1 MKNYIEIL
9 LFIILIVC
17 VYNGECQL
25 LADIM
30 NNHLGKVVMLALV
43 VLILSCCGK
52 TAGVLAALIYIFILH
67 QHRVEGF
74 EEGVDEEEDNDMLE
88 GASFSLKIG
97 DDEKKKEKESF
108 TEGAS
113 LKIDIGGKD
122 DDEEKEDFFGGAS
135 LKLREGS
142 SCNDDDKEGFISFN
156 LGGSKDGFWGT
167 KNSKEGY
174 KKIEGMKKKIT
185 KLQRKV
191 KKLEKRSKKKRE
203 GFANLRQ
210 NRRLKLNHISVL
222 NTTDLDRIIKKD
234 SEIRTLNSTA

>member
-9 LFIILIVC
+9 LFIILVVC

-25 LADIM
+25 LADMM
-30 NNHLGKVVMLALV
+30 NNYLGKVLMLGLV
-43 VLILSCCGK
+43 VAILSCCGK
-52 TAGVLAALIYIFILH
+52 TSGVLAALIYIFILH
-67 QHRVEGF
+67 QHRREGF
-74 EEGVDEEEDNDMLE
+74 EEG
-88 GASFSLKIG
+88 ASLSIDIG
-97 DDEKKKEKESF
+97 DDDDEKKKKESF

-122 DDEEKEDFFGGAS
+122 DDEEE
-135 LKLREGS
+135 
-142 SCNDDDKEGFISFN
+142 KEGFISFN
-156 LGGSKDGFWGT
+156 LGGGDKDGFWAK
-167 KNSKEGY
+167 KNTKEGY
-174 KKIEGMKKKIT
+174 IENMKEQIT
-185 KLQRKV
+185 KLQKKV
-191 KKLEKRSKKKRE
+191 KKLEKRSRKKKE

>member
-25 LADIM
+25 LADMM
-30 NNHLGKVVMLALV
+30 NNHLGKIVMLGLV

-74 EEGVDEEEDNDMLE
+74 EEGVDEEEEDNDMLE
-88 GASFSLKIG
+88 N
-97 DDEKKKEKESF
+97 F

-113 LKIDIGGKD
+113 LKISLGD
-122 DDEEKEDFFGGAS
+122 DDDDDDKKKKKKKKKKKEEFFGGAS

-142 SCNDDDKEGFISFN
+142 SCHDDDKEGFISFS
-156 LGGSKDGFWGT
+156 LGGDKDGFWAK

-174 KKIEGMKKKIT
+174 IENMKDQIS

-191 KKLEKRSKKKRE
+191 KKLEKKSKKKKE

>member
-9 LFIILIVC
+9 LFIILAVC

-25 LADIM
+25 LADMM
-30 NNHLGKVVMLALV
+30 NNYLGKVIMLGLV
-43 VLILSCCGK
+43 VAILSCCGK
-52 TAGVLAALIYIFILH
+52 TSGVLAALIYIFILH
-67 QHRVEGF
+67 QHRREGF
-74 EEGVDEEEDNDMLE
+74 EEGVDEEDDNDMLE
-88 GASFSLKIG
+88 NFTEGASLSINIG
-97 DDEKKKEKESF
+97 DDDDEKKKESF

-122 DDEEKEDFFGGAS
+122 DDEEKE
-135 LKLREGS
+135 
-142 SCNDDDKEGFISFN
+142 GFISFN
-156 LGGSKDGFWGT
+156 LGGGDKDGFWAK

-174 KKIEGMKKKIT
+174 IENMKNQIT

-191 KKLEKRSKKKRE
+191 RKLEKRSRKKKE

-210 NRRLKLNHISVL
+210 NHRLKLNHISVL

>member
-25 LADIM
+25 LGDMM
-30 NNHLGKVVMLALV
+30 NNHLGKVVMLGLV

-67 QHRVEGF
+67 QHRREGF
-74 EEGVDEEEDNDMLE
+74 EEGVDEEEEDNDMLE
-88 GASFSLKIG
+88 SFTEGASLKINIG
-97 DDEKKKEKESF
+97 DDDDDKEKESF

-122 DDEEKEDFFGGAS
+122 DDDEE
-135 LKLREGS
+135 
-142 SCNDDDKEGFISFN
+142 KEGFISFS
-156 LGGSKDGFWGT
+156 LGGDKDGFWAK

-174 KKIEGMKKKIT
+174 IENMKEQIT

-191 KKLEKRSKKKRE
+191 KKLERKSKKKKE

-210 NRRLKLNHISVL
+210 NRRLKLNHKY
-222 NTTDLDRIIKKD
+222 NRFRQNYKK
-234 SEIRTLNSTA
+234 R

>member
-1 MKNYIEIL
+1 M
-9 LFIILIVC
+9 
-17 VYNGECQL
+17 
-25 LADIM
+25 M
-30 NNHLGKVVMLALV
+30 NNHLGKVVMLGLV

-67 QHRVEGF
+67 QHRREGF
-74 EEGVDEEEDNDMLE
+74 EEGVDEEEEENDMLE
-88 GASFSLKIG
+88 SFTEGASLKINIG
-97 DDEKKKEKESF
+97 DDDEEKKETF

-122 DDEEKEDFFGGAS
+122 DDDEEEMK
-135 LKLREGS
+135 
-142 SCNDDDKEGFISFN
+142 NKEGFISFS
-156 LGGSKDGFWGT
+156 LGGDKDGFWAK

-174 KKIEGMKKKIT
+174 IENMKEQIT

-191 KKLEKRSKKKRE
+191 KKLERKSKKKKE

>member
-9 LFIILIVC
+9 LFIILVVC
-17 VYNGECQL
+17 VYNGKCQL
-25 LADIM
+25 LADMM
-30 NNHLGKVVMLALV
+30 NNYLGKVIMLGLV
-43 VLILSCCGK
+43 VAILSCCGK
-52 TAGVLAALIYIFILH
+52 TSGVLAALIYIFILH
-67 QHRVEGF
+67 QHRREGF

-88 GASFSLKIG
+88 NFTEGASLSINIG
-97 DDEKKKEKESF
+97 DDDDEEKKESF

-122 DDEEKEDFFGGAS
+122 DDEEKE
-135 LKLREGS
+135 
-142 SCNDDDKEGFISFN
+142 GFISFN
-156 LGGSKDGFWGT
+156 LGGGDKDGFWAK

-174 KKIEGMKKKIT
+174 IENMKSQIT
-185 KLQRKV
+185 KLQKKV
-191 KKLEKRSKKKRE
+191 KKLEKRSRKKKE

-210 NRRLKLNHISVL
+210 NHRLKLNHISVL

>member
-25 LADIM
+25 LADMM
-30 NNHLGKVVMLALV
+30 NNYLGKVVMLGLV
-43 VLILSCCGK
+43 VAILSCCGK
-52 TAGVLAALIYIFILH
+52 TSGVLAALIYIFILH
-67 QHRVEGF
+67 QHRREGF
-74 EEGVDEEEDNDMLE
+74 EEG
-88 GASFSLKIG
+88 ASLKIDIG
-97 DDEKKKEKESF
+97 GDDDEKKKKKKESF

-122 DDEEKEDFFGGAS
+122 DDDDDEEK
-135 LKLREGS
+135 
-142 SCNDDDKEGFISFN
+142 KEGFISFN
-156 LGGSKDGFWGT
+156 LGGGDKDGFWAK
-167 KNSKEGY
+167 KNTKEGY
-174 KKIEGMKKKIT
+174 IENMKEQIT
-185 KLQRKV
+185 KLQKKV
-191 KKLEKRSKKKRE
+191 KKLEKRRRKKKE

-210 NRRLKLNHISVL
+210 NRRLQLNHISVL

>member
-17 VYNGECQL
+17 FYNGECQL
-25 LADIM
+25 LADMM
-30 NNHLGKVVMLALV
+30 NNHLGKVFMLALV

-97 DDEKKKEKESF
+97 DDDEKKKEKESF

-122 DDEEKEDFFGGAS
+122 DEDEE
-135 LKLREGS
+135 
-142 SCNDDDKEGFISFN
+142 KEGFISFS
-156 LGGSKDGFWGT
+156 LGGDKDGFWAK

-174 KKIEGMKKKIT
+174 IENMKHQIT

-191 KKLEKRSKKKRE
+191 KKLEKRSKKKKE

>member
-25 LADIM
+25 LADMM
-30 NNHLGKVVMLALV
+30 NNYLGKVVMLGLV
-43 VLILSCCGK
+43 VAILSCCGK
-52 TAGVLAALIYIFILH
+52 TSGVLAALIYIFILH
-67 QHRVEGF
+67 QHRREGF
-74 EEGVDEEEDNDMLE
+74 EEG
-88 GASFSLKIG
+88 ASLKIDIG
-97 DDEKKKEKESF
+97 GDDDDEKKKKKKESF

-122 DDEEKEDFFGGAS
+122 DDDDDEEK
-135 LKLREGS
+135 
-142 SCNDDDKEGFISFN
+142 KEGFISFN
-156 LGGSKDGFWGT
+156 LGGGDKDGFWAK
-167 KNSKEGY
+167 KNTKEGY
-174 KKIEGMKKKIT
+174 IENMKEQIT
-185 KLQRKV
+185 KLQKKV
-191 KKLEKRSKKKRE
+191 KKLEKRRRKKKE

-210 NRRLKLNHISVL
+210 NRRLQLNHISVL

>member
-17 VYNGECQL
+17 LYNGECQL
-25 LADIM
+25 LADMM

-88 GASFSLKIG
+88 GASFKVTLPSISRG
-97 DDEKKKEKESF
+97 KKKKKKDEDKEENF
-108 TEGAS
+108 IEGTDFG
-113 LKIDIGGKD
+113 KTGGE
-122 DDEEKEDFFGGAS
+122 DEDGK
-135 LKLREGS
+135 
-142 SCNDDDKEGFISFN
+142 KEGFISFS
-156 LGGSKDGFWGT
+156 LGGSKNGFWGT

-191 KKLEKRSKKKRE
+191 KKLEKRSRKKKE

>member
-17 VYNGECQL
+17 LYNGECQL
-25 LADIM
+25 LGDMM
-30 NNHLGKVVMLALV
+30 NNHLGKVVMLGLV

-67 QHRVEGF
+67 QHRREGF
-74 EEGVDEEEDNDMLE
+74 EEGVDEEDENDML
-88 GASFSLKIG
+88 
-97 DDEKKKEKESF
+97 ESF

-122 DDEEKEDFFGGAS
+122 DDDDEK
-135 LKLREGS
+135 K
-142 SCNDDDKEGFISFN
+142 KEGFISFS
-156 LGGSKDGFWGT
+156 LGGDKDGFWAK

-174 KKIEGMKKKIT
+174 IENMKEQIT

-191 KKLEKRSKKKRE
+191 KKLERKSKKKKE

-210 NRRLKLNHISVL
+210 NHRLKLNHISVL

>member
-17 VYNGECQL
+17 LYNGECQL
-25 LADIM
+25 LGDMM
-30 NNHLGKVVMLALV
+30 NNHLGKVVMLGLV

-67 QHRVEGF
+67 QHRREGF
-74 EEGVDEEEDNDMLE
+74 EEGVDEEDENDMLE
-88 GASFSLKIG
+88 SFTEGASLKIDIG
-97 DDEKKKEKESF
+97 GKDDDDDEKKKESF

-122 DDEEKEDFFGGAS
+122 DDDDEK
-135 LKLREGS
+135 K
-142 SCNDDDKEGFISFN
+142 KEGFISFS
-156 LGGSKDGFWGT
+156 LGGDKDGFWAK

-174 KKIEGMKKKIT
+174 IENMKEQIT

-191 KKLEKRSKKKRE
+191 KKLERKSKKKKE

-210 NRRLKLNHISVL
+210 NHRLKLNHISVL